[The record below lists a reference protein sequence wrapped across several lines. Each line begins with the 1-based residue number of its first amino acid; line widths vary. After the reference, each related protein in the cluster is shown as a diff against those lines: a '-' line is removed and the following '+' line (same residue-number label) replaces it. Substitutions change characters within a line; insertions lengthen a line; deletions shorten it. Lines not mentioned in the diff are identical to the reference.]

1 MQKFKVL
8 ILSDKFSIVDDQR
21 LFNFMKDNKIMF
33 NDELNPL
40 CWIFDLLRASSD
52 DKLDLSEYGIEV
64 KSSFKDLT
72 NVELKDLINREF
84 FELSV
89 AHFDRYLRS

>member
-1 MQKFKVL
+1 M
-8 ILSDKFSIVDDQR
+8 
-21 LFNFMKDNKIMF
+21 
-33 NDELNPL
+33 
-40 CWIFDLLRASSD
+40 LRASSD